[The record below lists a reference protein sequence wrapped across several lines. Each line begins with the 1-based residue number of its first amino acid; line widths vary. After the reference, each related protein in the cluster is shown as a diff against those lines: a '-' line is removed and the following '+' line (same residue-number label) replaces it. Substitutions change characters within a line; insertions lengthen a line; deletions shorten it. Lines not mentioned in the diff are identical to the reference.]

1 MGHCAAFFYTGDGLV
16 ASTEP
21 LWLQLEFD
29 TLTGLFGRVG
39 LHKNVGNTVRM
50 ICRPCRT
57 TGTQSEASY
66 KRRMTGEGITYR
78 YIQILRVKCPD
89 CVVDLAEGFPVV
101 H

>member
-39 LHKNVGNTVRM
+39 LHTNVRKMVRM
-50 ICRPCRT
+50 IYRPYRSAWT
-57 TGTQSEASY
+57 QLEAVYERRITG
-66 KRRMTGEGITYR
+66 G
-78 YIQILRVKCPD
+78 
-89 CVVDLAEGFPVV
+89 
-101 H
+101 